1 MTDDDLLAE
10 FRSPGL
16 CECCGVPCLDG
27 RDPAHIYS
35 RGAGRA
41 DCRENL
47 VSLSRECHTRSH
59 GGHAPRR
66 WRLLIIAAR
75 REGTRPKAIRDKVY
89 AIRRDNLK

>member
-1 MTDDDLLAE
+1 MKDNDVLAE

-16 CECCGVPCLDG
+16 CECCGLPCPDG
-27 RDPAHIYS
+27 RDPAHIFS

-41 DCRENL
+41 DIRENM
-47 VSLSRECHTRSH
+47 VSLSRLCHTRSH
-59 GGHAPRR
+59 AGQSPRR

-89 AIRRDNLK
+89 QIRRDNLK